1 MMELNQYKKEVVNSF
16 VNSLVRERG
25 HQRVLILSHGEFEIF
40 KDVASSHVDV
50 FKYNDG
56 LPAQGKWDLIL
67 ADLPLGMKSHKY
79 GNSISYLLGTLLE
92 ATSLVAKDGEIFSI
106 AEPNLFRQD
115 AKGIRTA
122 LNSTDLRVNAVF
134 NAPEG
139 FLKPYTELQTSFVL
153 IGRGIESHEFIGEL
167 ITIEQ
172 SSILA
177 SNFATD
183 TTGGNLATGIHCE
196 VGKFD
201 GFSRWKV
208 RQQINTLETEYKN
221 FDTKRLRDFVRNVN
235 TTKPSSE
242 FSEINNCLY
251 VHKVGSK
258 PVVSK
263 IADLSTKHNYYYQCV
278 CDETLVDADYIA
290 SFFNSKLGKLIYQSL
305 STGSYVP
312 NITTQSL
319 LDAEVSIPPLETQIQ
334 ISTSIKKLKKIRE
347 KIFSFENDLAV
358 NPIGSD
364 YTLKQIDSMLEVV
377 GELAESDK
385 IISLIR
391 EGESK
396 SVEFKE
402 TLSLDVKK
410 ASKEKYIETSAIKT
424 LAAFMNTSGGTLLVG
439 VNDAG
444 EVLGVD
450 HEVEK
455 FYKNS
460 NDDFLLKFKN
470 LIKERIGAEAY
481 NFIDYRL
488 VKMSGKQVLYVA
500 CKESPHPIYVDGND
514 FYVRAN
520 PATDKLDGPKMVIYI
535 QNHFKH

>member
-1 MMELNQYKKEVVNSF
+1 MMELNQYKKEVVKSF
-16 VNSLVRERG
+16 INSLIKERG
-25 HQRVLILSHGEFEIF
+25 HQRVLIISHGEFEIF
-40 KDVASSHVDV
+40 KDVACAQVDV
-50 FKYNDG
+50 FKFNDG

-92 ATSLVAKDGEIFSI
+92 AASLIEKDGEIFSI
-106 AEPNLFRQD
+106 AEPNLLRQD
-115 AKGIRTA
+115 TKGIRTA
-122 LNSTDLRVNAVF
+122 LNSTDLRLNAVF

-153 IGRGIESHEFIGEL
+153 IGRGTESHEFIGEL

-177 SNFATD
+177 RNFATD
-183 TTGGNLATGIHCE
+183 TTGGNLAVGIHCE
-196 VGKFD
+196 VGRFD
-201 GFSRWKV
+201 GFLRWKV
-208 RQQINTLETEYKN
+208 RQQINSLETEYKN
-221 FDTKRLRDFVRNVN
+221 FDTKRLRDFVTNVN
-235 TTKPSSE
+235 TIKPYSE

-251 VHKVGSK
+251 IHKVGSK

-263 IADLSTKHNYYYQCV
+263 ITDLSTKHNYYYQCV

-290 SFFNSKLGKLIYQSL
+290 SFFNSKLGKLIFQSL

-319 LDAEVSIPPLETQIQ
+319 LDAEVSIPPLEIQIQ

-347 KIFSFENDLAV
+347 KIFSFEDDLAV

-364 YTLKQIDSMLEVV
+364 YTLKQIDSMLEIV

-385 IISLIR
+385 ISSLIR

-410 ASKEKYIETSAIKT
+410 GSKEKYIETSAIKT
-424 LAAFMNTSGGTLLVG
+424 LAAFMNTSGGTLLIG
-439 VNDAG
+439 VND
-444 EVLGVD
+444 
-450 HEVEK
+450 
-455 FYKNS
+455 
-460 NDDFLLKFKN
+460 
-470 LIKERIGAEAY
+470 
-481 NFIDYRL
+481 
-488 VKMSGKQVLYVA
+488 
-500 CKESPHPIYVDGND
+500 
-514 FYVRAN
+514 
-520 PATDKLDGPKMVIYI
+520 
-535 QNHFKH
+535 

>member
-1 MMELNQYKKEVVNSF
+1 MMELNQYKKEVVKSF
-16 VNSLVRERG
+16 INSLIKERG
-25 HQRVLILSHGEFEIF
+25 HQRVLIISHGEFEIF
-40 KDVASSHVDV
+40 KDVACAQVDV
-50 FKYNDG
+50 FKFNDG

-92 ATSLVAKDGEIFSI
+92 AASLIEKDGEIFSI
-106 AEPNLFRQD
+106 AEPNLLRQD
-115 AKGIRTA
+115 TKGIRTA
-122 LNSTDLRVNAVF
+122 LNSTDLRLNAVF

-153 IGRGIESHEFIGEL
+153 IGRGTESHEFIGEL

-177 SNFATD
+177 RNFATD
-183 TTGGNLATGIHCE
+183 TTGGNLAVGIHCE
-196 VGKFD
+196 VGRFD
-201 GFSRWKV
+201 GFLRWKV
-208 RQQINTLETEYKN
+208 RQQINSLETEYKN
-221 FDTKRLRDFVRNVN
+221 FDTKRLRDFVTNVN
-235 TTKPSSE
+235 TIKPYSE

-251 VHKVGSK
+251 IHKVGSK

-263 IADLSTKHNYYYQCV
+263 ITDLSTKHNYYYQCV

-290 SFFNSKLGKLIYQSL
+290 SFFNSKLGKLIFQSL

-319 LDAEVSIPPLETQIQ
+319 LDAEVSIPPLEIQIQ

-347 KIFSFENDLAV
+347 KIFSFEDDLAV

-364 YTLKQIDSMLEVV
+364 YTLKQIDSMLEIV

-385 IISLIR
+385 ISSLIR

-410 ASKEKYIETSAIKT
+410 GSKEKYIETSAIKT
-424 LAAFMNTSGGTLLVG
+424 LAAFMNTSGGTLLIG
-439 VNDAG
+439 VNDSG

-450 HEVEK
+450 HEVDK

-488 VKMSGKQVLYVA
+488 VRMGGKQVLYVA
-500 CKESPHPIYVDGND
+500 CKESTHPIYVDSND

>member
-1 MMELNQYKKEVVNSF
+1 MMEINSSKKEVVNSF
-16 VNSLVRERG
+16 VNSLIAERG
-25 HQRVLILSHGEFEIF
+25 FQRVLILSHSDFDIY
-40 KDVASSHVDV
+40 ANINCSHVDV
-50 FKYNDG
+50 FKFKDG
-56 LPAQGKWDLIL
+56 FPSGGKWDLVL
-67 ADLPLGMKSHKY
+67 VDMPLGMKSRKH
-79 GNSISYLLGTLLE
+79 GASTSYLLESILESTGLLSD
-92 ATSLVAKDGEIFSI
+92 TGEIFSTV
-106 AEPNLFRQD
+106 EPNLLLQSP
-115 AKGIRTA
+115 KGIRHA
-122 LNSTDLRVNAVF
+122 LGSTDLKVEAIF
-134 NAPEG
+134 NAPDG
-139 FLKPYTELQTSFVL
+139 FYRPYTELQASFVL
-153 IGRGIESHEFIGEL
+153 MGRNTVNHEFIGEL
-167 ITIEQ
+167 SNPEQ
-172 SSILA
+172 SALLA
-177 SNFATD
+177 YNFVKSTV
-183 TTGGNLATGIHCE
+183 GNSLTYGLNCE
-196 VGKFD
+196 IGSFD
-201 GFSRWKV
+201 GFTRWKI
-208 RQQINTLETEYKN
+208 RQQINALETEYKN
-221 FDTKRLRDFVRNVN
+221 FDTKKLRDFVKQVNVL
-235 TTKPSSE
+235 KPTNE
-242 FSEINNCLY
+242 FDDIKNCLY

-258 PVVSK
+258 PVVSRLS
-263 IADLSTKHNYYYQCV
+263 DLTTKHNYYYQCL
-278 CDETLVDADYIA
+278 CDETQVDADYIA
-290 SFFNSKLGKLIYQSL
+290 SFFNSKLGKLIFQSL
-305 STGSYVP
+305 STGAYVP
-312 NITTQSL
+312 NVTIQSL

-347 KIFSFENDLAV
+347 KIFTFEDDLAV

-364 YTLKQIDSMLEVV
+364 YTLKQIDSMLEIV

-385 IISLIR
+385 ITSIIR

-424 LAAFMNTSGGTLLVG
+424 LAAFMNTSGGTLLIG
-439 VNDAG
+439 VNDSG

-488 VKMSGKQVLYVA
+488 VRMGEKQVLYVA
-500 CKESPHPIYVDGND
+500 CKESTHPIYVDSND